1 MFHLIVPSHLE
12 MASFRAGEGTL
23 RAAHPCTMGA
33 PLMVAEGRHST
44 IAFPANA
51 TEVF

>member
-12 MASFRAGEGTL
+12 MASFRTGEGTL